1 MCIKT
6 ILKRKEAISL
16 RMEAVGRVEGKKGGK
31 WYNSILIE
39 NVLKLEVRETNF
51 SMLVVSFLANH
62 KCLWTS
68 GRGGTATVRTE
79 QRTIGTV
86 GLCVI
91 LTQNVWGERRCSW
104 SLTHAKCWN
113 ASTAI
118 LWLKIF
124 LISATASPTS
134 VLRVL
139 RFFSPLLHTRH

>member
-16 RMEAVGRVEGKKGGK
+16 RMQAVGRVDGKRGGK

-39 NVLKLEVRETNF
+39 NILKLEVRKINL
-51 SMLVVSFLANH
+51 SQLVSFLANH

-68 GRGGTATVRTE
+68 RRGGTATVRTE
-79 QRTIGTV
+79 QRTIGAV

-91 LTQNVWGERRCSW
+91 LTQNVWEERRCCW
-104 SLTHAKCWN
+104 SLSHAKCWN
-113 ASTAI
+113 GSTAI

-124 LISATASPTS
+124 LISATALPTS

-139 RFFSPLLHTRH
+139 RFFSPLPHTRP